1 VQAVQDCFTET
12 IVNKLDAKGR
22 VSIPAA
28 YRQVLARQETEG
40 VYFLKA
46 VSGEPALTGF
56 GNGVLSQMRE
66 QLKSFN
72 PIFSKGY
79 ALRAHA
85 IFGQARHLSFDD
97 EGRIRLPDDL
107 IEHLGIQERVAF
119 VGLGDTFE
127 VWNPDKLAAVEQ
139 QRLAE
144 ARELFDA
151 SGGQS

>member
-1 VQAVQDCFTET
+1 MQDCFTET
-12 IVNKLDAKGR
+12 IVNKLDAKFR

-28 YRQVLARQETEG
+28 YRQVLSRQETDG

-56 GNGVLSQMRE
+56 GNAMLAQARE
-66 QLKSFN
+66 QLKSLH

-79 ALRAHA
+79 APRAHA
-85 IFGQARHLSFDD
+85 IFGQARHLTLDD

-107 IEHLGIQERVAF
+107 IAHIGIRDRVAF

-127 VWNPDKLAAVEQ
+127 VWNPETLAEVEQ
-139 QRLAE
+139 ARLAE
-144 ARELFDA
+144 AREIYNA
-151 SGGQS
+151 GGAAI

>member
-1 VQAVQDCFTET
+1 MQDCFTET
-12 IVNKLDAKGR
+12 IVNKLDAKAR

-28 YRQVLARQETEG
+28 YRQVLARQETDG

-56 GNGVLSQMRE
+56 GNAVLAQMRE

-97 EGRIRLPDDL
+97 EGRVRLPDDL
-107 IEHLGIQERVAF
+107 IAHLGITERVAF

-127 VWNPDKLAAVEQ
+127 VWNPETLGAVEQ
-139 QRLAE
+139 ARLTE
-144 ARELFDA
+144 ARNLFDA
-151 SGGQS
+151 SGGEA